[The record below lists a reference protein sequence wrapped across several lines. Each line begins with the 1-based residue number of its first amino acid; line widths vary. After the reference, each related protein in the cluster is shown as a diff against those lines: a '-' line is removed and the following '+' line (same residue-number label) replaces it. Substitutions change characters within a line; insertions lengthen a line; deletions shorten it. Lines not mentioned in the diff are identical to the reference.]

1 MIYSIFSFTENIMY
15 WLIFSVKYN
24 FERMPK
30 YTVLAGNVSEPFSYC
45 IKVATSE
52 ISEQMF

>member
-1 MIYSIFSFTENIMY
+1 MY
-15 WLIFSVKYN
+15 WLVFFVKYN

-30 YTVLAGNVSEPFSYC
+30 CTVLSGNVSEPFSYC
-45 IKVATSE
+45 IKVGTSE